1 MSERLYKYTKITD
14 LKDMLKKSG
23 NEYGEKTAYQIKLEK
38 NKYQTFSHK
47 EVREMIDA
55 LRNIFNKY
63 RLKR

>member
-1 MSERLYKYTKITD
+1 MKV
-14 LKDMLKKSG
+14 KKSG